1 MNEDLPRSVATAW
14 RGRERPARGR
24 RPGLTLEAIVDA
36 GLRVAA
42 AEGLAAVSMGR
53 VAKELGAATMSLY
66 RHVSAKDELL
76 AHMVDAAFAAAP
88 SGPEPDETWRLGLTR
103 WALAHLAV
111 LRRHRWLV
119 RIPISGPPLMPNQV
133 LWFERGLQCLRGT
146 RLPEPEKP
154 GVLLLVNGFV
164 RNEATL
170 ETDLM
175 QTARASG
182 VAPQQAGAVYARL
195 LGSLTDPE
203 RFPAIHAVLAAGTF
217 DPPGTTGDDVEFGLD
232 RILDGIDVLIRARAD
247 GRHPSAGT
255 TPG

>member
-1 MNEDLPRSVATAW
+1 MSEDIPRSVLAAW
-14 RGRERPARGR
+14 GGRERAARGR
-24 RPGLTLEAIVDA
+24 RPGLTLTAIVDA
-36 GLRVAA
+36 GLRVAS

-76 AHMVDAAFAAAP
+76 AHMVDAAFAVGP
-88 SGPEPDETWRLGLTR
+88 PPPEPDETWRQGLTR
-103 WALAHLAV
+103 WAHAHLAV

-119 RIPISGPPLMPNQV
+119 RVPISGPPLMPNQV
-133 LWFERGLQCLRGT
+133 LWFERGLGCLRAT

-170 ETDLM
+170 EADLM

-182 VAPQQAGAVYARL
+182 IAPEQAGAAYARL
-195 LGSLTDPE
+195 LGSLADAE
-203 RFPAIHAVLAAGTF
+203 RFPAIHAVLAARTF
-217 DPPGTTGDDVEFGLD
+217 DPPGTTTDNVQFGLD

-247 GRHPSAGT
+247 GRDPSAG
-255 TPG
+255 